1 VKLPSIMLA
10 EFDHELEK
18 SEELTQKM
26 RRNIQQ
32 ENVVQKERFRRM
44 KEKYDREGVE
54 YIEDEVDMAERGSQ

>member
-1 VKLPSIMLA
+1 MLA

-54 YIEDEVDMAERGSQ
+54 YIEDEVDMAERGS